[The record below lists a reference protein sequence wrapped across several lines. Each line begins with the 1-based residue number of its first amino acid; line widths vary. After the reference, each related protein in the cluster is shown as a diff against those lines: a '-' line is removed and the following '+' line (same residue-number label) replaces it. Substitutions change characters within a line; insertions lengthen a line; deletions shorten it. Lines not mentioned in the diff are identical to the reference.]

1 MLLKDS
7 TILCRTSFE
16 EFKSSR
22 KIHQLIF
29 YIKKKIIV
37 PKCVVNG
44 MNLRLML
51 QSLSS
56 LAPWKACQQINI
68 ENGDAYSKVMKVEA
82 HLRILQLT
90 AITH

>member
-51 QSLSS
+51 QSHLHLHPGR
-56 LAPWKACQQINI
+56 LASRLI
-68 ENGDAYSKVMKVEA
+68 
-82 HLRILQLT
+82 LRMEMLT
-90 AITH
+90 QKL

>member
-1 MLLKDS
+1 MCS
-7 TILCRTSFE
+7 QWYE
-16 EFKSSR
+16 SSS
-22 KIHQLIF
+22 HAT
-29 YIKKKIIV
+29 V
-37 PKCVVNG
+37 
-44 MNLRLML
+44 
-51 QSLSS
+51 LSS